1 MKILLVDDDKGLCNM
16 TKSLLGKNGYEVV
29 AFYDAESGLDYALKN
44 KCDFILMDIMLPG
57 ISGPEAV
64 QAIKA
69 SPDYKGVPVLF
80 LTSLVSGQEE
90 GLQGI
95 NVHGVEYQTLGKP
108 YHIDNLLA
116 LIKSYE

>member
-1 MKILLVDDDKGLCNM
+1 MRVLLVDDDKGLCNL
-16 TKSLLGKNGYEVV
+16 TKSMLGKNGYEVV
-29 AFYDAESGLDYALKN
+29 AFYDAESGLNYALKN

-57 ISGPEAV
+57 ISGPEAIE
-64 QAIKA
+64 AIK
-69 SPDYKGVPVLF
+69 SDPQYKTVPVIF
-80 LTSLVSGQEE
+80 LTSLVSGEE

-116 LIKSYE
+116 LIKSFT